1 MKCKVRLS
9 RVTELVVSAE
19 NEDALVEW
27 LDNMTPESAYLEADG
42 NVEEEYINEIVCNV
56 RDDSDVDYEIKK
68 SEW

>member
-27 LDNMTPESAYLEADG
+27 LNSMTPESVYLELDG
-42 NVEEEYINEIVCNV
+42 NVEEEYTNEIVCNV
-56 RDDSDVDYEIKK
+56 RDDSDVDYKIKN
-68 SEW
+68 EQ